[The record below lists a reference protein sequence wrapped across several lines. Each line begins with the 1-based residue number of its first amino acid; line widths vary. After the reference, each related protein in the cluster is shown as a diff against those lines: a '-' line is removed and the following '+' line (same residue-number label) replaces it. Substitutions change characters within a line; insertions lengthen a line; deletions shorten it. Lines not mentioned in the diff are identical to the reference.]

1 MKVLVTGGAGFIG
14 SNIVDCLVEQGYQTV
29 IVDNLSQGK
38 AENINQGAEFYQV
51 DVSSPLINGVF
62 KKEGITHVIHHAAQI
77 DVQQSLRDPLFDI
90 KNNITGTVN
99 LLECCRKYNVKKI
112 IYPSSAAVYGEPDY
126 LPLDECHPLKAI
138 SPYGISK
145 HTPEHYLR
153 AYQELY
159 DLDYTIFR
167 YANVY
172 GPRQDPKGE
181 GGVISIFVDKMLA
194 GERPVIFGD
203 GEQSRDFIY
212 VRDIVEANLKAL
224 SGAGGK
230 LLNISSKIQVTVNEL
245 YQLINK
251 ILGSDLE
258 PVYQKERKGD
268 IRHSYLDNSRAR
280 AVLEWEPLYDLSSGL
295 KETLAYYRSIS

>member
-77 DVQQSLRDPLFDI
+77 DVQQSLEDPLFDI
-90 KNNITGTVN
+90 KSNITGTVN
-99 LLECCRKYNVKKI
+99 LLECCRRYNVKKI

-280 AVLEWEPLYDLSSGL
+280 AVLEWKPLYDLSSGL
-295 KETLAYYRSIS
+295 KETIAYYRSVS

>member
-14 SNIVDCLVEQGYQTV
+14 SNIVDCLVEQGCQTV

-77 DVQQSLRDPLFDI
+77 DVQQSLEDPLFDI
-90 KNNITGTVN
+90 KSNITGTVN

-126 LPLDECHPLKAI
+126 LPLDECHPLKII

-258 PVYQKERKGD
+258 PVYQNERKGD

>member
-38 AENINQGAEFYQV
+38 AENINQGAIFYQV
-51 DVSSPLINGVF
+51 DISSPLINKVF

-77 DVQQSLRDPLFDI
+77 DVQQSLEDPLFDI
-90 KNNITGTVN
+90 KNNIIGTVN

-126 LPLDECHPLKAI
+126 LPLNECHPLKAI

-153 AYQELY
+153 SYQELY

-181 GGVISIFVDKMLA
+181 GGVISVFVGKMLA
-194 GERPVIFGD
+194 GERPIIFGD
-203 GEQSRDFIY
+203 GKQSRDFIY

-224 SGAGGK
+224 SEAGGEI
-230 LLNISSKIQVTVNEL
+230 LNISSKTQVTVNEL

-251 ILGSDLE
+251 ILASDLE

>member
-14 SNIVDCLVEQGYQTV
+14 SNIVDCLVEQRYQTV

-77 DVQQSLRDPLFDI
+77 DVQQSLEDPLFDI
-90 KNNITGTVN
+90 KSNITGTVN

-126 LPLDECHPLKAI
+126 LPLDECHPLKII

-258 PVYQKERKGD
+258 PIYQKERKGD